1 MAGRIPQ
8 QFIDDLMTRVDI
20 VEVIDARVP
29 LRKAGRDYMARC
41 PFHDEKTP
49 SFTVSPEKQFYHCFG
64 CGAHGTAIGF
74 LMEYERLDFV
84 EAVQEL
90 AARVGMPL
98 PQAEASPAAAAP
110 RSKDLYELLAQAA
123 TFYRRQLREHS
134 QAKRAVDY
142 LKGRGLSGEIAAEF
156 DIGFAPAGWD
166 NLLRALGHGAQ
177 ARLVEAGLL
186 VEKSGG
192 APAKPETHWY
202 DRFRD
207 RVMFPI
213 RDPRG
218 RVIGFGGRVLGE
230 DTPKYLNSPETP
242 VFHKGRELYGL
253 YEARKALRQL
263 DRLVVVEGYM
273 DVVALA
279 QFGIRYAVA
288 TLGTAITREHLERI
302 FRVVPE
308 VVFCF
313 DGDRAGREAA
323 WRAVENA
330 LPMMSDGRTAR
341 FMFLPDGE
349 DPDTLVRK
357 EGQEQFEAR
366 IAKSVALSEFF
377 YTTLAR
383 QTDIYSRDGRARL
396 VELARP
402 MLSKVPDG
410 AFRRVMLERLA
421 EIARMDA
428 TALNG
433 LVGVG
438 KTVAPARPRAPVRS
452 AAAPTRS
459 PVRMAIEMLLYR
471 PELACAAGD
480 PRDLA
485 GLDVAGADLLVGLLE
500 LLQAQPHLNAGAI
513 IEHWRGTKEGRH
525 LAMLAQ
531 WSPSLPEGLSAEFS
545 GTLRRLREQALE
557 QRVERLLHKEKV
569 EGLSAVEKDELR
581 RLLPLAKGL
590 AK

>member
-8 QFIDDLMTRVDI
+8 QFIDELMARVDL

-90 AARVGMPL
+90 AARVGMSL
-98 PQAEASPAAAAP
+98 PQEEAGPAAAAP
-110 RSKDLYELLAQAA
+110 KSKDLHELLAQAA

-134 QAKRAVDY
+134 QARRAVDY

-166 NLLRALGHGAQ
+166 NLLRALGNGVQ

-186 VEKSGG
+186 VEKPGG
-192 APAKPETHWY
+192 GYY

-218 RVIGFGGRVLGE
+218 RVIGFGGRVLGD

-253 YEARKALRQL
+253 YEARKALRQI
-263 DRLVVVEGYM
+263 DRLLVVEGYM

-279 QFGIRYAVA
+279 QFGIRNAVA
-288 TLGTAITREHLERI
+288 TLGTAITREHLERV
-302 FRVVPE
+302 FRVAPE

-341 FMFLPDGE
+341 FMFLPEGE

-357 EGQEQFEAR
+357 EGQESFEAR
-366 IAKSVALSEFF
+366 IANSITLSEFF
-377 YTTLAR
+377 YTTLTR

-402 MLSKVPDG
+402 TLSKVPDG
-410 AFRRVMLERLA
+410 AFRRMMLERLA

-428 TALNG
+428 AALRG
-433 LVGVG
+433 LVGAG
-438 KTVAPARPRAPVRS
+438 KT
-452 AAAPTRS
+452 AAPTRLRPVGRQAGPVARS

-471 PELACAAGD
+471 PDLSRTAGD
-480 PRDLA
+480 PQALA
-485 GLDVAGADLLVGLLE
+485 GLDVAGADLLVKLLE
-500 LLQAQPHLNAGAI
+500 LLQAQPHLNAGAV
-513 IEHWRGTKEGRH
+513 IEHWRGTQEGRH
-525 LAMLAQ
+525 LATLAQ
-531 WSPSLPEGLSAEFS
+531 WSPTVPEGVDAEFG

-557 QRVERLLHKEKV
+557 QRVERLLHKDKV
-569 EGLSAVEKDELR
+569 EGLSAAEKDELR
-581 RLLPLAKGL
+581 RLLPLAKGPQ
-590 AK
+590 K

>member
-8 QFIDDLMTRVDI
+8 QFIDELMTRVDI

-110 RSKDLYELLAQAA
+110 KSKDLYELLIQAA

-166 NLLRALGHGAQ
+166 NLLRALGNGAQ

-186 VEKSGG
+186 VEKPGG
-192 APAKPETHWY
+192 GYY

-207 RVMFPI
+207 RIMFPI

-218 RVIGFGGRVLGE
+218 RVIGFGGRVLGD

-253 YEARKALRQL
+253 YEARKALRQI
-263 DRLVVVEGYM
+263 DRLLVVEGYM

-341 FMFLPDGE
+341 FMFLPEGE

-357 EGQEQFEAR
+357 EGQEPFEAR
-366 IAKSVALSEFF
+366 IANSVTLSEFF

-402 MLSKVPDG
+402 VLSKVPDG
-410 AFRRVMLERLA
+410 AFRRMMLERLA

-428 TALNG
+428 VALNG
-433 LVGVG
+433 LVGAG
-438 KTVAPARPRAPVRS
+438 KTAAPARPRTSARS
-452 AAAPTRS
+452 AVAPTRS

-471 PELACAAGD
+471 PALACAAGD
-480 PRDLA
+480 PRELA
-485 GLDVAGADLLVGLLE
+485 ELDVAGADLLLKLLE

-513 IEHWRGTKEGRH
+513 IEHWRGTTEGRH
-525 LAMLAQ
+525 LAALAQ
-531 WSPSLPEGLSAEFS
+531 WSPAVPEGVDAEFS

-569 EGLSAVEKDELR
+569 EGLSAAEKDELR
-581 RLLPLAKGL
+581 RLLPLAKGEG
-590 AK
+590 K